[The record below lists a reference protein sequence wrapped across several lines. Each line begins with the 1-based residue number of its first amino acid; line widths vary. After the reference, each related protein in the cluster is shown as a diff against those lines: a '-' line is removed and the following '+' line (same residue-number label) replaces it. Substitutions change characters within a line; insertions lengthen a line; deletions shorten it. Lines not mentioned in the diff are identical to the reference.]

1 MNQSYYSCGKLL
13 LCSEYAV
20 LQGATALALP
30 TRKGQFLNVET
41 LTIANEQ
48 VLHWQSFDPNGECW
62 YSAEIA
68 LPNFWIIEST
78 DASISIQL
86 IRFLMTAK
94 AMNPHFLA
102 DGASYKVETHLEF
115 EREEGLGSSSTLT
128 YNIAQWA
135 KVDAY
140 KLHFNAFKGSGFD
153 VAVAEAGQ
161 PILYQVNHH
170 IPTIE
175 TFNWQKPFNNLL
187 YFVHLNKK
195 QNSISEIENFSKR
208 PQFNLR
214 QIEELTRVAKLLSH
228 TKDYFEF
235 CLLLEIAEEEVGSA
249 LGRPTVKQSLFSDF
263 KGTIKSLGAWGGDYI
278 LATGED
284 THNYFQSKGYNS
296 IVAFNEMIKIKE

>member
-1 MNQSYYSCGKLL
+1 M

-30 TRKGQFLNVET
+30 TKKGQSLQVEK
-41 LTIANEQ
+41 LDNHSPAI
-48 VLHWQSFDPNGECW
+48 LHWQSFDLDGTCW

-68 LPNFWIIEST
+68 LPHFYIIEST
-78 DASISIQL
+78 DASVSIQL
-86 IRFLMTAK
+86 IRFLMTAR
-94 AMNPHFLA
+94 AMNTSFLN
-102 DGASYKVETHLEF
+102 DDLSYKVETHLDF
-115 EREEGLGSSSTLT
+115 GRNEGLGSSSTLT

-135 KVDAY
+135 EVDPY
-140 KLHFNAFKGSGFD
+140 KLHFNSFKGSGFD
-153 VAVAEAGQ
+153 IAVAEAGQ

-175 TFNWQKPFNNLL
+175 IIQWDKPFNDLL

-195 QNSISEIENFSKR
+195 QSSLNEIESFSKK
-208 PQFNLR
+208 PQFNTR
-214 QIEELTRVAKLLSH
+214 QLEELTRVAKLLSH

-249 LGRPTVKQSLFSDF
+249 LGRPSIKQTLFGDF

-278 LATGED
+278 LATGEN
-284 THNYFQSKGYNS
+284 TINYFTEKGFTH
-296 IVAFNEMIKIKE
+296 IVPFNDMIKI

>member
-1 MNQSYYSCGKLL
+1 M

-30 TRKGQFLNVET
+30 TKKGQSLQVEK
-41 LTIANEQ
+41 LENHLPNI
-48 VLHWQSFDPNGECW
+48 LHWQSFDLDGTCW

-68 LPNFWIIEST
+68 LPHFYIIEST
-78 DASISIQL
+78 DASVSIQL
-86 IRFLMTAK
+86 IRFLMTAR
-94 AMNPHFLA
+94 AMNPSFLNE
-102 DGASYKVETHLEF
+102 DSSYKVETHLDF
-115 EREEGLGSSSTLT
+115 GRNEGLGSSSTLT

-135 KVDAY
+135 EVDPY

-153 VAVAEAGQ
+153 IAVAEAGQ
-161 PILYQVNHH
+161 PILYQLNHH

-175 TFNWQKPFNNLL
+175 TFHWDKPFNDLL

-195 QNSISEIENFSKR
+195 QSSLNEIESFSKK
-208 PQFNLR
+208 PQFNTR
-214 QIEELTRVAKLLSH
+214 QLEELTRVAKLLSH

-249 LGRPTVKQSLFSDF
+249 LGRPSIKQTLFNDF
-263 KGTIKSLGAWGGDYI
+263 KGTIKSLGAWGGDYV

-284 THNYFQSKGYNS
+284 TINYFTEKGFTQ
-296 IVAFNEMIKIKE
+296 IVPFNDMIKI